1 MIAKLYNPLDI
12 PVIAITFVIVLT
24 GLWLAHLIR
33 IIGSLNS
40 TVPVALL
47 FFIFMVELV
56 AVGFLAG
63 YKRGKA
69 RTP

>member
-1 MIAKLYNPLDI
+1 MVTKFYSLLDI
-12 PVIAITFVIVLT
+12 PVIIITLIIAAT
-24 GLWLAHLIR
+24 SLWLVHLIR
-33 IIGSLNS
+33 IIDSLNS
-40 TVPVALL
+40 TAPVAFL

-63 YKRGKA
+63 YKRGKV